1 MKTTKELYDKVID
14 YAENDIKSDNFT
26 GFYTPVFERLYNL
39 VRGGVKVD
47 TNKIVK
53 AFRYGNVPENG
64 LSYNYRDNECENG
77 TSVARIDG
85 KNEINGINIKYSLL
99 FSDRKEVEV
108 TGILMPLYGSDG
120 ENLVLPFGIEQF
132 DF

>member
-1 MKTTKELYDKVID
+1 MKTTKELYQKVIE
-14 YAENDIKSDNFT
+14 YAKNDIRDDNMA
-26 GFYTPVFERLYNL
+26 GFYTPIFQRLYDL
-39 VRGGVKVD
+39 VRAGIEID
-47 TNKIVK
+47 ANKIVK
-53 AFRYGNVPENG
+53 AVRYGDVPENG

-99 FSDRKEVEV
+99 LSDRNEVEI
-108 TGILMPLYGSDG
+108 TGILMPVYGSDG